1 MMTSQ
6 VPTADEEAISSIRPQ
21 YHFRPAP
28 EGLLAWDVRR
38 LVRLSRELPVQAV
51 PLSQIAELDSVHWYG
66 HGSVKPTVRS
76 IIEHCQL
83 MLAADIAYPIILD
96 SAGRVMDGMHR
107 VSKALMQGATQIAAV
122 QFEQDPAPD
131 YVDCDPDL
139 LPYDD

>member
-1 MMTSQ
+1 M
-6 VPTADEEAISSIRPQ
+6 
-21 YHFRPAP
+21 
-28 EGLLAWDVRR
+28 
-38 LVRLSRELPVQAV
+38 
-51 PLSQIAELDSVHWYG
+51 HWYG

-83 MLAADIAYPIILD
+83 MLAADLAYPIILD

-107 VSKALMQGATQIAAV
+107 VSKALMQGATQITAV

>member
-1 MMTSQ
+1 MTSQ
-6 VPTADEEAISSIRPQ
+6 IRIADEEAISSIRPQ

-83 MLAADIAYPIILD
+83 M
-96 SAGRVMDGMHR
+96 H
-107 VSKALMQGATQIAAV
+107 T
-122 QFEQDPAPD
+122 
-131 YVDCDPDL
+131 
-139 LPYDD
+139 

>member
-1 MMTSQ
+1 MSHAT
-6 VPTADEEAISSIRPQ
+6 DEESILSIRAQ

-38 LVRLSRELPVQAV
+38 LVRLSRELPVRPV

-66 HGSVKPTVRS
+66 HGSVRPTVRS
-76 IIEHCQL
+76 IVEHCQL
-83 MLAADIAYPIILD
+83 MLAADLAYPIILD

-107 VSKALMQGATQIAAV
+107 VSKALMQGRTHIDAV
-122 QFEQDPAPD
+122 QFVLDPAPD
-131 YVDCDPDL
+131 HTGCDPDS

>member
-1 MMTSQ
+1 MPDQTRLN
-6 VPTADEEAISSIRPQ
+6 DNDLISSIRPQ

-38 LVRLSRELPVQAV
+38 LVRLSRELPVRPV

-66 HGSVKPTVRS
+66 HGSVRPTVRS
-76 IIEHCQL
+76 IVEHCQL
-83 MLAADIAYPIILD
+83 MLAAELAYPIILD

-107 VSKALMQGATQIAAV
+107 VSKALMQGHTHINAV
-122 QFEQDPAPD
+122 QFGQDPAPD
-131 YVDCDPDL
+131 HVDCDPDA

>member
-1 MMTSQ
+1 MTSQ
-6 VPTADEEAISSIRPQ
+6 IRIADEEAISSIRPQ

-28 EGLLAWDVRR
+28 EGLQAWDVRR

-83 MLAADIAYPIILD
+83 MLAADLAYPIILD

-107 VSKALMQGATQIAAV
+107 VSKALMQGATQIGAV
-122 QFEQDPAPD
+122 QFERDPAPD

-139 LPYDD
+139 LPYDA

>member
-83 MLAADIAYPIILD
+83 MLAADLAYPIILD

>member
-1 MMTSQ
+1 MTSQ
-6 VPTADEEAISSIRPQ
+6 IRIADEEAISSIRPQ

-83 MLAADIAYPIILD
+83 MLAADLAYPIILD

-139 LPYDD
+139 LPYDA

>member
-6 VPTADEEAISSIRPQ
+6 IRIADEEAISSIRPQ

-83 MLAADIAYPIILD
+83 MLAADLAYPIILD

-107 VSKALMQGATQIAAV
+107 VSKALMQGATQITAV

>member
-1 MMTSQ
+1 MTSQ
-6 VPTADEEAISSIRPQ
+6 IRIADEEAISSIRPQ

-83 MLAADIAYPIILD
+83 MLAADLAYPILLD

-107 VSKALMQGATQIAAV
+107 AGKALMLGHSHIEARRFV
-122 QFEQDPAPD
+122 VYPAPD
-131 YVDCDPDL
+131 YQGCDPDA

>member
-1 MMTSQ
+1 MTSQ
-6 VPTADEEAISSIRPQ
+6 IPIADEEAISSIRLQ

-83 MLAADIAYPIILD
+83 MLAADLAYPIILD

-122 QFEQDPAPD
+122 QFERDPAPD

>member
-1 MMTSQ
+1 MSHAT
-6 VPTADEEAISSIRPQ
+6 DEESILSIRAQ

-51 PLSQIAELDSVHWYG
+51 PLAQLVELDSEHWYG
-66 HGSVKPTVRS
+66 HGNIRPTVRS
-76 IIEHCQL
+76 IVEHCQL
-83 MLAADIAYPIILD
+83 MLAAELAYPIILD

-107 VSKALMQGATQIAAV
+107 VSKALMQGHTHINAV
-122 QFEQDPAPD
+122 QFGQDPAPD
-131 YVDCDPDL
+131 HTGCDPDS

>member
-1 MMTSQ
+1 MTSQ
-6 VPTADEEAISSIRPQ
+6 IRIADEEAISSIRPQ

-83 MLAADIAYPIILD
+83 MLAADLAYPIILD

-107 VSKALMQGATQIAAV
+107 VSKALMQGATQITAV

-139 LPYDD
+139 LPYDA

>member
-1 MMTSQ
+1 MTSQ
-6 VPTADEEAISSIRPQ
+6 IRIADEEAISSIRPQ

-107 VSKALMQGATQIAAV
+107 VSKALMQGATQIGAV

>member
-1 MMTSQ
+1 MSH
-6 VPTADEEAISSIRPQ
+6 ASDEESILSIRAQ

-38 LVRLSRELPVQAV
+38 LVRLSRGLPVQAV
-51 PLSQIAELDSVHWYG
+51 PLAQLVELDSEHWYG
-66 HGSVKPTVRS
+66 HGNIRPTVRS

-83 MLAADIAYPIILD
+83 MLAADLAYPIILD

-107 VSKALMQGATQIAAV
+107 VSKALMQGHTHIDAV
-122 QFEQDPAPD
+122 QFVLDPAPD
-131 YVDCDPDL
+131 HVGRDPDS

>member
-1 MMTSQ
+1 MSHAT
-6 VPTADEEAISSIRPQ
+6 DEESILSIRAQ

-51 PLSQIAELDSVHWYG
+51 PLAQLVELDSEHWYG
-66 HGSVKPTVRS
+66 HGNIRPTVRS

-83 MLAADIAYPIILD
+83 MLAADLAYPIILD

-107 VSKALMQGATQIAAV
+107 VSKALMQGHTHIDAV
-122 QFEQDPAPD
+122 QFGQDPVPD
-131 YVDCDPDL
+131 YVDCDPDS

>member
-1 MMTSQ
+1 MSHAT
-6 VPTADEEAISSIRPQ
+6 DEESILSIRAQ
-21 YHFRPAP
+21 YHFRNSP

-51 PLSQIAELDSVHWYG
+51 PLAQLVELDSEHWYG
-66 HGSVKPTVRS
+66 HGNIRPTVRS

-83 MLAADIAYPIILD
+83 MLAADLVYPIILD

-107 VSKALMQGATQIAAV
+107 VSKALMQGHTHIDAV
-122 QFEQDPAPD
+122 QFGQDPVPD
-131 YVDCDPDL
+131 YVDCDPDS